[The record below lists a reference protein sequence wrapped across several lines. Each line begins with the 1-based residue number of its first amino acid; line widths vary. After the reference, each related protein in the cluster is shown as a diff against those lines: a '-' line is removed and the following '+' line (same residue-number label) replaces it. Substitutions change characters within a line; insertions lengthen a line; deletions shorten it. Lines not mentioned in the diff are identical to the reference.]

1 MNNETI
7 EVEVISE
14 ETTTQNVP
22 TELSVIIEQSNLPM
36 ESTSKITATFTP
48 YLAKISDFSKKLQP
62 LLDKMATGAE
72 PDKDDVKLAG
82 LIRKAIKANRM
93 DATHEKKDVKDNII
107 KEGRFID
114 NIFKTI
120 ESGCDLL
127 ETKAK
132 QIEDYHAIKEKKRLD
147 TLEAER
153 RELLRECYGEIETS
167 YVNVRDMP
175 EQAWEDYK
183 DSLDATLKSR
193 KEAEAARITKEEAD
207 RKAAEEMAK
216 VQAEERKRIEEEN
229 AKLKAEKEAKEKA
242 DAEAETKRKIEA
254 EKAEKEKAR
263 LQAEAEA
270 AKREAEEAAQKAAK
284 AIEDAR
290 KEAEAKEAKRLK
302 DEADAKAAAE
312 QAKKD
317 AEEAAK
323 KADDKVKLQ
332 VFISQLESVTY
343 PEMKSDANKALIEL
357 AKERIDKIVAHLKTI

>member
-22 TELSVIIEQSNLPM
+22 TELAVIIEQSNLPM

-48 YLAKISDFSKKLQP
+48 YLAKISEIGQLLRPVLDRLEQGIEPSKEDIKI
-62 LLDKMATGAE
+62 AE
-72 PDKDDVKLAG
+72 LVGKLAKG
-82 LIRKAIKANRM
+82 NRV
-93 DATHEKKDVKDNII
+93 DATHKKTEVKERIV

-114 NIFKTI
+114 NILRTI
-120 ESGCDLL
+120 ESGSSLIELD
-127 ETKAK
+127 AK
-132 QIEDYHAIKEKKRLD
+132 RVKDYHAIKEKKRLD

-153 RELLRECYGEIETS
+153 RELLRECYADIDHS
-167 YVNVRDMP
+167 FINVREMTED
-175 EQAWEDYK
+175 AWENYK
-183 DSLDATLKSR
+183 ENCEAILKAR
-193 KEAEAARITKEEAD
+193 KDIEAARIAKEEAD
-207 RKAAEEMAK
+207 RIAAEEKAK
-216 VQAEERKRIEEEN
+216 ADAEERKRIEEEN

-242 DAEAETKRKIEA
+242 DAEAEAKRKIEA

-312 QAKKD
+312 KAKKD

-332 VFISQLESVTY
+332 VFITQLEAVTY
-343 PEMKSDANKALIEL
+343 PEMKSEANKALIEL
-357 AKERIDKIVAHLKTI
+357 AKERITKIVAHLKTI